1 MADQKEQVKR
11 TTVTLSDI
19 TMDQVDELIGVFGN
33 NPAAVISKIVDHF
46 FYYGRFEDLLSN
58 LRAKKREL
66 YPPEEEKVLSKISIL
81 LKGVEEIPFDEFIE
95 DLELDRRYVI
105 NNFHKWSEKF
115 NIVRKGN
122 NVVKRKIHQ

>member
-1 MADQKEQVKR
+1 MPDQKEQVKR

-33 NPAAVISKIVDHF
+33 SPAAVISKIVDHF

-66 YPPEEEKVLSKISIL
+66 YPPNEKEILNKITIL

-95 DLELDRRYVI
+95 DLELDRRYVV

-115 NIVRKGN
+115 DIVRKGN
-122 NVVKRKIHQ
+122 NIVRRKI

>member
-1 MADQKEQVKR
+1 MPDQKEQIKR

-33 NPAAVISKIVDHF
+33 NPAAVISKIVEHF

-66 YPPEEEKVLSKISIL
+66 YPPKEEEILKKIATL
-81 LKGVEEIPFDEFIE
+81 LKGVEEIPFDDFIE
-95 DLELDRRYVI
+95 DLELDRKYVV

-115 NIVRKGN
+115 NIIRKGN
-122 NVVKRKIHQ
+122 NIVKKTE

>member
-1 MADQKEQVKR
+1 MPDQKEQVKR

-33 NPAAVISKIVDHF
+33 TPAAVISKIVEHF

-66 YPPEEEKVLSKISIL
+66 YPPNEDEILKKITIL
-81 LKGVEEIPFDEFIE
+81 LKGVEEIPFNEFIE
-95 DLELDRRYVI
+95 DLELDRRYVV

-115 NIVRKGN
+115 NIIRKGN
-122 NVVKRKIHQ
+122 NVVNKIE